1 MPLTHVRST
10 LSALTRL
17 RPTSWLRHY
26 VVMGIAAGLAWVASD
41 AVSHVFEAFTVPPMV
56 AAITAVLT
64 VQSNLHKASGEAIT
78 QLVGTAVGAVLA
90 LALAHTVLPDAL
102 AAGLAVTG
110 AFLVA
115 RMLRLGEEAAVLLP
129 ITALIVLGPGLAE
142 ATAADRLGATLIG
155 AVIAVV
161 CSLLSERSTPLEH
174 AEDLVTGLADGTAL
188 LLSDVAAGA
197 AGGHDIDQALGW
209 LERARELNVEV
220 DAVRAACQEAV
231 GFARW
236 YPKASQAEA
245 AALYARFLAVEHT
258 VVSVRAVTRTLVEAA
273 ERNVPLPGPAVGV
286 ALEAAA
292 RATEAHAAAALPVD
306 EELMD
311 TQELEAVSSG
321 GVLVVEPAETVAE
334 TVTALEEAS
343 AALVDHAA
351 QALNEPD
358 GSDTGAMTAA
368 MAVSL
373 QRIAD
378 SISMDTEAIRSTS
391 VASNKA
397 PGVAAVEALA
407 SGVAAPVRLT
417 KRMRTRRRRT
427 KSVRSGS

>member
-1 MPLTHVRST
+1 MPFSP
-10 LSALTRL
+10 SRL
-17 RPTSWLRHY
+17 REHLRPASWLRHY
-26 VVMGIAAGLAWVASD
+26 VVMGVAAGLAWVVSD
-41 AVSHVFEAFTVPPMV
+41 AVSHLLESFTMPPMV

-90 LALAHTVLPDAL
+90 LALAHTALPDAL
-102 AAGLAVTG
+102 SAGLAVTG
-110 AFLVA
+110 AFLLA
-115 RMLRLGEEAAVLLP
+115 RLLRLGEEAAVLLP

-142 ATAADRLGATLIG
+142 ATAVDRLGATLIG
-155 AVIAVV
+155 ALVAVL

-174 AEDLVTGLADGTAL
+174 AEEMVARLADSTAE
-188 LLSDVAAGA
+188 LLSDVARGA
-197 AGGHDIDQALGW
+197 AEGHDVEQALTW
-209 LERARELNVEV
+209 LDTARELNLEV

-231 GFARW
+231 GFSRW

-258 VVSVRAVTRTLVEAA
+258 VVSVRAVTRTLVDAA
-273 ERNVPLPGPAVGV
+273 ERNVAIPNQAVGV

-292 RATEAHAAAALPVD
+292 RATEAHAAAPLPVD
-306 EELMD
+306 EDLMD
-311 TQELEAVSSG
+311 TQELQAVNAG
-321 GVLVVEPAETVAE
+321 GVLVVEPDDSVAE
-334 TVTALEEAS
+334 SVNALEEAS
-343 AALVDHAA
+343 ALLVDHAA
-351 QALNEPD
+351 AALSEPD
-358 GSDTGAMTAA
+358 GSDSGAMTAA

-391 VASNKA
+391 VASHKA
-397 PGVAAVEALA
+397 PGIAAVEALA

-417 KRMRTRRRRT
+417 RRMRTRRR
-427 KSVRSGS
+427 KASRSGS